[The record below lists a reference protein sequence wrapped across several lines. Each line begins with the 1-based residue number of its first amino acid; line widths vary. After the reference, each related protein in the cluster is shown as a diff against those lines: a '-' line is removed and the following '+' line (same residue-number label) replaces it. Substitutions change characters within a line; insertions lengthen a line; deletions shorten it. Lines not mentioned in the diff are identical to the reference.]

1 MFPLYFMLFFFVL
14 SDGSVGTQSYVNY
27 RYVDK
32 GLCEQYLED
41 TKQIVIQ
48 TYGNIEKIHGWCVEK
63 DWPFQPDAQP
73 KGSI

>member
-14 SDGSVGTQSYVNY
+14 TDGTVSTQSYVNY
-27 RYVDK
+27 DYVDK

-48 TYGNIEKIHGWCVEK
+48 SHGDIAKIYGWCVEK
-63 DWPFQPDAQP
+63 DWPFPPDAQP